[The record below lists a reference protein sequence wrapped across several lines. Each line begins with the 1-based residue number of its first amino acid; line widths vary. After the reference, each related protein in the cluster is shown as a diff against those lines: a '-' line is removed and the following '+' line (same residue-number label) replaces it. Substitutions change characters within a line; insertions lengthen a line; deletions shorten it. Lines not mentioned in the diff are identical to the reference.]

1 MGTNLKAKV
10 KMADERRVK
19 GCTRGVYIDVVK
31 LEKLAKKFSSQ
42 REFAD
47 TIGRS
52 SAWYWNAI
60 QTGRMSKVDAVAIK
74 GLHKID
80 LIIPKPEPI
89 EEKKEEAKPIVV
101 DNKDVVEK
109 LDEVLV
115 AINKL
120 GNVNMQILENLH
132 KITKELVK

>member
-1 MGTNLKAKV
+1 MGANLKAKV
-10 KMADERRVK
+10 KMADEHRVK

-60 QTGRMSKVDAVAIK
+60 QTGRMSKVDAVALK
-74 GLHKID
+74 GLYKVD
-80 LIIPKPEPI
+80 LIIPEPVVAKEI
-89 EEKKEEAKPIVV
+89 EPKQIVV
-101 DNKDVVEK
+101 DNKEVVAK

-115 AINKL
+115 AVNKL
-120 GNVNMQILENLH
+120 GNVNMQILEDLH
-132 KITKELVK
+132 KLTKELVK

>member
-1 MGTNLKAKV
+1 MGANLKAKV
-10 KMADERRVK
+10 KMVDEKRVK

-52 SAWYWNAI
+52 SAWYWNAV

-74 GLHKID
+74 GLHKVD
-80 LIIPKPEPI
+80 LIIPEP
-89 EEKKEEAKPIVV
+89 
-101 DNKDVVEK
+101 VVEK
-109 LDEVLV
+109 EPEPKQIVMDNKEVVAKLDEILV

-120 GNVNMQILENLH
+120 GNVNMQILEDLH